1 MRTRMRTA
9 TSTQPAAAVCLCGCC
24 SSDELG
30 DTTGL
35 SDTLLGDLAEHL
47 GANDEGGLGQLAL
60 AADLEE
66 AL

>member
-1 MRTRMRTA
+1 
-9 TSTQPAAAVCLCGCC
+9 VCGC

-47 GANDEGGLGQLAL
+47 GAYDAGGLGQLAL
-60 AADLEE
+60 AANLEE